1 MLLQKLITFPYIHFP
16 LMPTRSPCHVSQE
29 PSLAYV
35 AVEKMNELKL
45 IAVQEYEPKLG
56 TRSFLIRRY
65 LKDDLF

>member
-29 PSLAYV
+29 LSLAYV
-35 AVEKMNELKL
+35 AVEKNELKL

-56 TRSFLIRRY
+56 TCSFLIRRY
-65 LKDDLF
+65 PKDNLF